1 MNIEHVIHLLEYYG
15 CIDDEIKLQAQEIRD
30 AEEIYCSLSGVNR
43 HGKNRRTKRAA

>member
-30 AEEIYCSLSGVNR
+30 AEEILLSFR
-43 HGKNRRTKRAA
+43 REHGRNAAR